1 MQKATNKEKSLF
13 GVLRT
18 VIQEALNWIET
29 QRCCEQNKRWGVGK
43 AVEEDSSEKL
53 HRLLFTDLLYTPVGI
68 QPGLSVAVAKLWS
81 LGHKKK
87 KTKKQVPSG
96 PRMSGSSLHC
106 ILDEH
111 EKVSWFPPQ
120 LHFSFLDLS
129 VSLLWFMVH
138 SIRKYGLIISIK
150 HTGIFLHAQLCLTL
164 CNPKDCQAPLSMGL
178 SWQE

>member
-13 GVLRT
+13 GVLRIA
-18 VIQEALNWIET
+18 IQESLNWTET
-29 QRCCEQNKRWGVGK
+29 QRCCEQNRRWGVGK
-43 AVEEDSSEKL
+43 AVAEDSSEKL
-53 HRLLFTDLLYTPVGI
+53 HQLLFTDLWYTPVGI
-68 QPGLSVAVAKLWS
+68 QPGLSVAVAKLSS

-87 KTKKQVPSG
+87 VPSG
-96 PRMSGSSLHC
+96 PRMSGSSLHY
-106 ILDEH
+106 ILGEH
-111 EKVSWFPPQ
+111 EKVSWFLPQ

-150 HTGIFLHAQLCLTL
+150 HTDIFLHAQLCLTL